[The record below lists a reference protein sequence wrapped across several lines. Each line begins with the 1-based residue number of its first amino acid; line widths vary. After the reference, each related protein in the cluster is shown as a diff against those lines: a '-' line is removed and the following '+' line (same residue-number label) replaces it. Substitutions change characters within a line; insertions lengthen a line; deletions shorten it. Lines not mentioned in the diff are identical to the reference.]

1 VLVNANALTPHT
13 RKFELWEIPTMTHFL
28 VNDDNPDGH
37 QLEDVLAMV
46 RSDLVKR
53 AALIAD
59 DERQEA
65 RKVLANDISIMAMLS
80 ECVALAEESTTL
92 LNRAFG
98 PSRAGQPRIGSGG

>member
-1 VLVNANALTPHT
+1 
-13 RKFELWEIPTMTHFL
+13 MTHFL
-28 VNDDNPDGH
+28 VTEDNADGH

-59 DERQEA
+59 DDRQEA
-65 RKVLANDISIMAMLS
+65 RSVLANDIRIMAMLS
-80 ECVALAEESTTL
+80 DCIALADESTTL

-98 PSRAGQPRIGSGG
+98 PSRAGQPRIGGG

>member
-1 VLVNANALTPHT
+1 
-13 RKFELWEIPTMTHFL
+13 MTHFL
-28 VNDDNPDGH
+28 ITDDNANGH

-59 DERQEA
+59 DDRQEA
-65 RKVLANDISIMAMLS
+65 RKVLANDIKIMAMLS
-80 ECVALAEESTTL
+80 EGVALAEESTAL

-98 PSRAGQPRIGSGG
+98 PSRAGKPRIGAGE

>member
-1 VLVNANALTPHT
+1 
-13 RKFELWEIPTMTHFL
+13 MTHFL

-46 RSDLVKR
+46 QSDLVKR